1 MEAWT
6 EDCTRGLVSCLH
18 CQLQFLAY
26 RGKGL
31 FEHRVVSFTAVTG
44 ADSALPGH
52 CQGLLLL
59 VLVEMFKAHLVSMIQ
74 RKSANPYARE
84 TKKGPRPGGAV
95 KAPAFSSQLHLN
107 SDCYTQP
114 RATSIASTLIPTA
127 YKRRQENLVGS
138 ETSTGSTQQ
147 P

>member
-1 MEAWT
+1 MH
-6 EDCTRGLVSCLH
+6 CTV
-18 CQLQFLAY
+18 
-26 RGKGL
+26 
-31 FEHRVVSFTAVTG
+31 
-44 ADSALPGH
+44 
-52 CQGLLLL
+52 L
-59 VLVEMFKAHLVSMIQ
+59 VLVEMFKAHLVMIQ
-74 RKSANPYARE
+74 RKSAYANPYARE
-84 TKKGPRPGGAV
+84 TEKGPRPGGAV

-138 ETSTGSTQQ
+138 ENSTGSTQQ

>member
-1 MEAWT
+1 MSRAAQVTPKRQVHLWDEVTHESASGRNLNAW
-6 EDCTRGLVSCLH
+6 RL
-18 CQLQFLAY
+18 
-26 RGKGL
+26 R
-31 FEHRVVSFTAVTG
+31 
-44 ADSALPGH
+44 
-52 CQGLLLL
+52 
-59 VLVEMFKAHLVSMIQ
+59 VLVEMFKAHLVMIQ

>member
-1 MEAWT
+1 
-6 EDCTRGLVSCLH
+6 
-18 CQLQFLAY
+18 
-26 RGKGL
+26 
-31 FEHRVVSFTAVTG
+31 
-44 ADSALPGH
+44 
-52 CQGLLLL
+52 
-59 VLVEMFKAHLVSMIQ
+59 MFKAHLVMKQ

-84 TKKGPRPGGAV
+84 TEKGPRPASGGAV
-95 KAPAFSSQLHLN
+95 KVPAFSSQPHLN

-147 P
+147 LH

>member
-1 MEAWT
+1 MPVQCVCHWQCAARDAEVPCIKT
-6 EDCTRGLVSCLH
+6 
-18 CQLQFLAY
+18 
-26 RGKGL
+26 
-31 FEHRVVSFTAVTG
+31 TG
-44 ADSALPGH
+44 RYI
-52 CQGLLLL
+52 QL
-59 VLVEMFKAHLVSMIQ
+59 VLVEKFKAHLVMIQ

-84 TKKGPRPGGAV
+84 TEKGPRPGGAV